1 MRVAVKPVIT
11 TSVALVGASVLAVAP
26 LEPPAPATAR
36 VVEQDVSLTASSLAY
51 VPINAIEQV
60 FSAPANMVAALD
72 RLATALAISGS
83 WNESHPNNVWGWD
96 PANPDMLREA
106 VNVLVPFPSFS
117 QPWGEHL
124 NWWAAANLPMYEGC
138 AYECEDLPGMLDLMF
153 KVPMSEFYD
162 EDGYTFPTV
171 INPIDG
177 QETEWSE
184 QQVILDPA
192 EPIKSVWASLTA
204 EPTGIQTVTWWE
216 VVTAVANFSAA
227 LQITGHLPDWIA
239 VREIET
245 FFKHFLREPEEDVA
259 PEADE
264 TSETP
269 AEANAMLVASSVGLS
284 PVAAPSDV
292 APVAED
298 ADEAAGGESAAAAD
312 QRESSI
318 VAKATDELKKKFE
331 SAPIVADVIDE
342 ASEDVVSEDV
352 TEDSTAE
359 ADADEAATEEASAEE
374 DADEA
379 GTEEDADEA
388 ADESAEADAD
398 AESDSSTT
406 GGKHRKDDDSS
417 SGSSQGATSS
427 SSDSSDTKDSDSGD
441 SKGSDSKGSDSGGS
455 KGSDSKGS
463 DSGGSDD

>member
-245 FFKHFLREPEEDVA
+245 FFKHFLREPEEDIA
-259 PEADE
+259 PEDE
-264 TSETP
+264 ESETP

-292 APVAED
+292 APVAEE
-298 ADEAAGGESAAAAD
+298 ADEAAGGESAAATD
-312 QRESSI
+312 QGESSI

-352 TEDSTAE
+352 TEDSTIE
-359 ADADEAATEEASAEE
+359 TDSDEAATEEDADEAGAEE

-379 GTEEDADEA
+379 V
-388 ADESAEADAD
+388 DESAEADAD
-398 AESDSSTT
+398 AEADSSTT

-417 SGSSQGATSS
+417 GSSQSASSS

-441 SKGSDSKGSDSGGS
+441 SKGSDSKGSDS
-455 KGSDSKGS
+455 KGS

>member
-1 MRVAVKPVIT
+1 
-11 TSVALVGASVLAVAP
+11 
-26 LEPPAPATAR
+26 
-36 VVEQDVSLTASSLAY
+36 
-51 VPINAIEQV
+51 
-60 FSAPANMVAALD
+60 
-72 RLATALAISGS
+72 
-83 WNESHPNNVWGWD
+83 
-96 PANPDMLREA
+96 
-106 VNVLVPFPSFS
+106 
-117 QPWGEHL
+117 
-124 NWWAAANLPMYEGC
+124 MYEGC

-259 PEADE
+259 PEDE
-264 TSETP
+264 ESETP

-284 PVAAPSDV
+284 PVAAPGDV

-298 ADEAAGGESAAAAD
+298 ADETAGGEAAAAAD
-312 QRESSI
+312 QGEPSI

-342 ASEDVVSEDV
+342 ASEAVTSEDV
-352 TEDSTAE
+352 TEDSVTE
-359 ADADEAATEEASAEE
+359 ADADEAATEEAV
-374 DADEA
+374 
-379 GTEEDADEA
+379 TEEDADEA
-388 ADESAEADAD
+388 VTDDADEAVDSAEADAD
-398 AESDSSTT
+398 AEADSPTS

-417 SGSSQGATSS
+417 SGSSQSATNSS
-427 SSDSSDTKDSDSGD
+427 TDSSDSKDSDSSDSKGGD
-441 SKGSDSKGSDSGGS
+441 SSDSKGG
-455 KGSDSKGS
+455 

>member
-259 PEADE
+259 PEVDE
-264 TSETP
+264 ESETP

-284 PVAAPSDV
+284 PAAAPADV
-292 APVAED
+292 PAADED
-298 ADEAAGGESAAAAD
+298 ADETAGGESAAAAD
-312 QRESSI
+312 QGEPSI

-342 ASEDVVSEDV
+342 ASEAVTSEDV
-352 TEDSTAE
+352 TEDSVT
-359 ADADEAATEEASAEE
+359 EAATEEAV
-374 DADEA
+374 
-379 GTEEDADEA
+379 TEEDADEA
-388 ADESAEADAD
+388 VTDDADEAVDSAEADAD
-398 AESDSSTT
+398 AEADSPTS
-406 GGKHRKDDDSS
+406 GGKHRKDDASR
-417 SGSSQGATSS
+417 SGSSQSATNSS
-427 SSDSSDTKDSDSGD
+427 TDSSDSKDSGSG
-441 SKGSDSKGSDSGGS
+441 GSDSKGGDSG
-455 KGSDSKGS
+455 GSDSKGG

>member
-259 PEADE
+259 PEDE
-264 TSETP
+264 ESETP

-284 PVAAPSDV
+284 PVAAPGDV

-298 ADEAAGGESAAAAD
+298 ADETAGGEAAAAAD
-312 QRESSI
+312 QGEPSI

-342 ASEDVVSEDV
+342 ASEAVTSEDV
-352 TEDSTAE
+352 TEDSVTE
-359 ADADEAATEEASAEE
+359 ADADEAATEEAV
-374 DADEA
+374 
-379 GTEEDADEA
+379 TEEDADEA
-388 ADESAEADAD
+388 VTDDADEAVDSAEADAD
-398 AESDSSTT
+398 AEADSPTS
-406 GGKHRKDDDSS
+406 GGKHRKDDASR
-417 SGSSQGATSS
+417 SGSSQSATNSS
-427 SSDSSDTKDSDSGD
+427 TDSSDSKDSGSG
-441 SKGSDSKGSDSGGS
+441 GSDSKGGDSG
-455 KGSDSKGS
+455 GSDSKGS

>member
-259 PEADE
+259 PEVDE

-269 AEANAMLVASSVGLS
+269 AEANVLLAAQSVGLS
-284 PVAAPSDV
+284 PAAAPADV
-292 APVAED
+292 PAADED
-298 ADEAAGGESAAAAD
+298 ADETAGGESAAAMD
-312 QRESSI
+312 QGEASI

-342 ASEDVVSEDV
+342 ASEAVTSEDV
-352 TEDSTAE
+352 TEDSVT
-359 ADADEAATEEASAEE
+359 EAATEEAV
-374 DADEA
+374 
-379 GTEEDADEA
+379 TEEDADEA
-388 ADESAEADAD
+388 VTDDADEAVDSAEADAD
-398 AESDSSTT
+398 AEADSPTS
-406 GGKHRKDDDSS
+406 GGKHRKDDASR
-417 SGSSQGATSS
+417 SGSSQSATNSS
-427 SSDSSDTKDSDSGD
+427 TDSSDSKDSGSG
-441 SKGSDSKGSDSGGS
+441 GSDSKGGDSG
-455 KGSDSKGS
+455 GSDSKGS

>member
-259 PEADE
+259 PEVDE
-264 TSETP
+264 ESETP

-284 PVAAPSDV
+284 PAAAPADV
-292 APVAED
+292 PAADED
-298 ADEAAGGESAAAAD
+298 ADETAGGESAAAAD
-312 QRESSI
+312 QGEPSI

-342 ASEDVVSEDV
+342 ASEDV
-352 TEDSTAE
+352 TEDSVTE
-359 ADADEAATEEASAEE
+359 ADADEAATEEAV
-374 DADEA
+374 
-379 GTEEDADEA
+379 TEEDADEA
-388 ADESAEADAD
+388 VTDDADEAVDSAEADAD
-398 AESDSSTT
+398 AEADSPTS
-406 GGKHRKDDDSS
+406 GGKHRKDDASR
-417 SGSSQGATSS
+417 SGSSQSATNSS
-427 SSDSSDTKDSDSGD
+427 TDSSDSKDSDSSDR
-441 SKGSDSKGSDSGGS
+441 KGG
-455 KGSDSKGS
+455 

>member
-259 PEADE
+259 PEVDE
-264 TSETP
+264 ESETP

-284 PVAAPSDV
+284 PAAAPADV
-292 APVAED
+292 PAADED
-298 ADEAAGGESAAAAD
+298 ADETAGGESAAAAD
-312 QRESSI
+312 QGEPSI

-342 ASEDVVSEDV
+342 ASEAVTSEDV
-352 TEDSTAE
+352 TEDSVT
-359 ADADEAATEEASAEE
+359 EAATEEAV
-374 DADEA
+374 
-379 GTEEDADEA
+379 TEEDADEA
-388 ADESAEADAD
+388 VTDDADEAVDSAEADAD
-398 AESDSSTT
+398 AEADSPTS

-417 SGSSQGATSS
+417 SGSSQSATNSS
-427 SSDSSDTKDSDSGD
+427 TDSSDSKDSDSSDR
-441 SKGSDSKGSDSGGS
+441 KGG
-455 KGSDSKGS
+455 

>member
-259 PEADE
+259 PEDE
-264 TSETP
+264 ESETP

-284 PVAAPSDV
+284 PAAAPADV
-292 APVAED
+292 PAADED
-298 ADEAAGGESAAAAD
+298 ADETAGGESAAAAD
-312 QRESSI
+312 QGEPSI

-342 ASEDVVSEDV
+342 ASEAVTSEDV
-352 TEDSTAE
+352 TEDSVT
-359 ADADEAATEEASAEE
+359 EAATEEAV
-374 DADEA
+374 
-379 GTEEDADEA
+379 TEEDADEA
-388 ADESAEADAD
+388 VTDDADEAVDSAEADAD
-398 AESDSSTT
+398 AEADSPTS
-406 GGKHRKDDDSS
+406 GGKHRKDDASR
-417 SGSSQGATSS
+417 SGSSQSATNSS
-427 SSDSSDTKDSDSGD
+427 TDSSDSKDSDSSDSKGGD
-441 SKGSDSKGSDSGGS
+441 SSDSKGG
-455 KGSDSKGS
+455 

>member
-259 PEADE
+259 PEVDE

-269 AEANAMLVASSVGLS
+269 AEANVLLAAQSVGLS
-284 PVAAPSDV
+284 PAAAPADV
-292 APVAED
+292 PAAEED
-298 ADEAAGGESAAAAD
+298 ADETAGGESAAAMD
-312 QRESSI
+312 QGEASI

-342 ASEDVVSEDV
+342 ASEAVASEDV
-352 TEDSTAE
+352 TEDSVTE
-359 ADADEAATEEASAEE
+359 ADADEAATEEAV
-374 DADEA
+374 
-379 GTEEDADEA
+379 TEEDADEA
-388 ADESAEADAD
+388 VTDDADEAVDSAEADAD
-398 AESDSSTT
+398 AEADSPTS

-417 SGSSQGATSS
+417 SGSSQSATNSS
-427 SSDSSDTKDSDSGD
+427 TDSSDSKDSGSG
-441 SKGSDSKGSDSGGS
+441 GSDSKGGDSG
-455 KGSDSKGS
+455 GSDSKGS

>member
-259 PEADE
+259 PEVDE

-269 AEANAMLVASSVGLS
+269 AEANVLLAAQSVGLS
-284 PVAAPSDV
+284 PAAAPADV
-292 APVAED
+292 PAAEED
-298 ADEAAGGESAAAAD
+298 ADETAGGEFAAAMD
-312 QRESSI
+312 QGEASI

-342 ASEDVVSEDV
+342 ASEAVASEDV
-352 TEDSTAE
+352 TEDSVTE
-359 ADADEAATEEASAEE
+359 ADADEAATEEAV
-374 DADEA
+374 
-379 GTEEDADEA
+379 TEEDADEA
-388 ADESAEADAD
+388 VTDDADEAVDSAEADAD
-398 AESDSSTT
+398 AEADSPTS

-417 SGSSQGATSS
+417 SGSSQSATNSS
-427 SSDSSDTKDSDSGD
+427 TDSSDSKDSGSG
-441 SKGSDSKGSDSGGS
+441 GSDSKGGDSG
-455 KGSDSKGS
+455 GSDSKGS

>member
-259 PEADE
+259 PEVDE

-269 AEANAMLVASSVGLS
+269 AEANVLLAAQSVGLS
-284 PVAAPSDV
+284 PAAAPADV
-292 APVAED
+292 PAADED
-298 ADEAAGGESAAAAD
+298 ADETAGGESAAAMD
-312 QRESSI
+312 QGEASI

-342 ASEDVVSEDV
+342 ASEAVASEDV
-352 TEDSTAE
+352 TEGSATEE
-359 ADADEAATEEASAEE
+359 AVTEEDADEAATEE

-379 GTEEDADEA
+379 V
-388 ADESAEADAD
+388 DESAEADAD
-398 AESDSSTT
+398 AEADSPSS
-406 GGKHRKDDDSS
+406 GGKHRKDDDS

-427 SSDSSDTKDSDSGD
+427 STDS
-441 SKGSDSKGSDSGGS
+441 SDSKGGDSG
-455 KGSDSKGS
+455 GSDSKGS

>member
-259 PEADE
+259 PEVDE
-264 TSETP
+264 ESETP

-284 PVAAPSDV
+284 PAAAPADV
-292 APVAED
+292 PAADED
-298 ADEAAGGESAAAAD
+298 ADETAGGESAAAAD
-312 QRESSI
+312 QGEPSI

-342 ASEDVVSEDV
+342 ASEAVTSEDV
-352 TEDSTAE
+352 TEDSVT
-359 ADADEAATEEASAEE
+359 EAATEEAV
-374 DADEA
+374 
-379 GTEEDADEA
+379 TEEDADEA
-388 ADESAEADAD
+388 VTDDADEAVDSAEADAD
-398 AESDSSTT
+398 AEADSPTS

-417 SGSSQGATSS
+417 SGSSQSATSS
-427 SSDSSDTKDSDSGD
+427 STDSSDSKDSDSGD
-441 SKGSDSKGSDSGGS
+441 SDSKGG
-455 KGSDSKGS
+455 

>member
-259 PEADE
+259 PEVDE
-264 TSETP
+264 ESETP
-269 AEANAMLVASSVGLS
+269 AEANVLLAAQSVGLS
-284 PVAAPSDV
+284 PPPRPPMSLPQTRMPTRP
-292 APVAED
+292 PVA
-298 ADEAAGGESAAAAD
+298 SLPL
-312 QRESSI
+312 RWIRVRRRSW
-318 VAKATDELKKKFE
+318 
-331 SAPIVADVIDE
+331 P
-342 ASEDVVSEDV
+342 
-352 TEDSTAE
+352 
-359 ADADEAATEEASAEE
+359 
-374 DADEA
+374 
-379 GTEEDADEA
+379 
-388 ADESAEADAD
+388 
-398 AESDSSTT
+398 
-406 GGKHRKDDDSS
+406 RRP
-417 SGSSQGATSS
+417 TS
-427 SSDSSDTKDSDSGD
+427 
-441 SKGSDSKGSDSGGS
+441 
-455 KGSDSKGS
+455 
-463 DSGGSDD
+463 

>member
-259 PEADE
+259 PEVDE

-269 AEANAMLVASSVGLS
+269 AEANVLLAAQSVGLS
-284 PVAAPSDV
+284 PAAAPADV
-292 APVAED
+292 PAADED
-298 ADEAAGGESAAAAD
+298 ADETAGGESAAAMD
-312 QRESSI
+312 QGEASI

-342 ASEDVVSEDV
+342 ASEAAASEDV
-352 TEDSTAE
+352 TEDSATEE
-359 ADADEAATEEASAEE
+359 AVTDEDADEAATEEDADEAGAEE

-379 GTEEDADEA
+379 V
-388 ADESAEADAD
+388 DESAEADAD
-398 AESDSSTT
+398 AEADSPSS
-406 GGKHRKDDDSS
+406 GGKHRKDDDS

-427 SSDSSDTKDSDSGD
+427 STDS
-441 SKGSDSKGSDSGGS
+441 SDSKGGGSGDSDSKGGDS
-455 KGSDSKGS
+455 GGSDSKGS

>member
-26 LEPPAPATAR
+26 LEPPAPATSR
-36 VVEQDVSLTASSLAY
+36 VVDQDVSLTAASLAY

-83 WNESHPNNVWGWD
+83 WNDSHPNNVWGWD
-96 PANPDMLREA
+96 PANPAMLREA
-106 VNVLVPFPSFS
+106 INVLVPFPSFS
-117 QPWGEHL
+117 EPWGKHL

-153 KVPMSEFYD
+153 KVPMSDFYD

-245 FFKHFLREPEEDVA
+245 FFKHFLREPEPVEEVGPSEDEESA
-259 PEADE
+259 SLP
-264 TSETP
+264 
-269 AEANAMLVASSVGLS
+269 EANALLAARSVSLS
-284 PVAAPSDV
+284 PVAAPSEV
-292 APVAED
+292 APLQGDAE
-298 ADEAAGGESAAAAD
+298 EAAGGETAAAAD
-312 QRESSI
+312 QDETSI

-331 SAPIVADVIDE
+331 SAPTVADVIDE
-342 ASEDVVSEDV
+342 VSEDV
-352 TEDSTAE
+352 TQDSATE
-359 ADADEAATEEASAEE
+359 ADADEAATEVAATEEDADEAGAEE

-379 GTEEDADEA
+379 V
-388 ADESAEADAD
+388 DESAEADAD
-398 AESDSSTT
+398 ADSSTS
-406 GGKHRKDDDSS
+406 GGKHRKDDDS
-417 SGSSQGATSS
+417 GSAQGATSS
-427 SSDSSDTKDSDSGD
+427 SSGSSDGGD
-441 SKGSDSKGSDSGGS
+441 SKGGDSGGSSDSGGS
-455 KGSDSKGS
+455 AD
-463 DSGGSDD
+463 

>member
-259 PEADE
+259 PEDE
-264 TSETP
+264 ESETP

-284 PVAAPSDV
+284 PVAAPGDV
-292 APVAED
+292 APVAD
-298 ADEAAGGESAAAAD
+298 AGETAGGEAAAAAD
-312 QRESSI
+312 QGEPSI

-342 ASEDVVSEDV
+342 ASEAVASEDV
-352 TEDSTAE
+352 TEGSATEE
-359 ADADEAATEEASAEE
+359 AVTEEDADEAATEEDADEAGAEE

-379 GTEEDADEA
+379 V
-388 ADESAEADAD
+388 DESAEADAD
-398 AESDSSTT
+398 AEADSPSS
-406 GGKHRKDDDSS
+406 GGKHRKDDS

-427 SSDSSDTKDSDSGD
+427 STDS
-441 SKGSDSKGSDSGGS
+441 SDSKGGGSGDSDSKGGDS
-455 KGSDSKGS
+455 GGSDSKGS

>member
-26 LEPPAPATAR
+26 LEPPAPATTR

-259 PEADE
+259 PEVDE

-269 AEANAMLVASSVGLS
+269 AEANVLLAAQSVGLS
-284 PVAAPSDV
+284 PAAAPADV
-292 APVAED
+292 PAADED
-298 ADEAAGGESAAAAD
+298 ADETAGGESAAAMD
-312 QRESSI
+312 QGEASI

-342 ASEDVVSEDV
+342 ASEAVASEDV
-352 TEDSTAE
+352 TEDSVTE
-359 ADADEAATEEASAEE
+359 ADADEAATEEAV
-374 DADEA
+374 
-379 GTEEDADEA
+379 TEEDADEA
-388 ADESAEADAD
+388 VTDDADEAVDSAEADAD
-398 AESDSSTT
+398 AEADSPTS

-417 SGSSQGATSS
+417 SGSSQSATNSS
-427 SSDSSDTKDSDSGD
+427 TDSSDSKDSDSSD
-441 SKGSDSKGSDSGGS
+441 SDSKGG
-455 KGSDSKGS
+455 

>member
-259 PEADE
+259 PEVDE
-264 TSETP
+264 ESETP

-284 PVAAPSDV
+284 PAAAPADV
-292 APVAED
+292 PAADED
-298 ADEAAGGESAAAAD
+298 ADETAGGESAAAAD
-312 QRESSI
+312 QGEPSI

-342 ASEDVVSEDV
+342 ASEAVTSEDV
-352 TEDSTAE
+352 TEDSVT
-359 ADADEAATEEASAEE
+359 EAATEEAV
-374 DADEA
+374 
-379 GTEEDADEA
+379 TEEDADEA
-388 ADESAEADAD
+388 VTDDADEAVDSAEADAD
-398 AESDSSTT
+398 AEADSPTS

-417 SGSSQGATSS
+417 SGSSQSATNSS
-427 SSDSSDTKDSDSGD
+427 TDSSDSKDSDSSDSKGGD
-441 SKGSDSKGSDSGGS
+441 SSDSKGG
-455 KGSDSKGS
+455 

>member
-245 FFKHFLREPEEDVA
+245 FFKHFLREPEEDIA
-259 PEADE
+259 PEDE
-264 TSETP
+264 ESETP

-331 SAPIVADVIDE
+331 SAPIVADVVDE

-352 TEDSTAE
+352 TEDSTIE

-417 SGSSQGATSS
+417 SGSAQGATSS

-455 KGSDSKGS
+455 
-463 DSGGSDD
+463 DD

>member
-259 PEADE
+259 PEVDE
-264 TSETP
+264 ESETP
-269 AEANAMLVASSVGLS
+269 AEANVLLAAQSVGLS
-284 PVAAPSDV
+284 PAAAPADV
-292 APVAED
+292 PAADED
-298 ADEAAGGESAAAAD
+298 ADETAGGESAAAAD
-312 QRESSI
+312 QGEPSI

-342 ASEDVVSEDV
+342 ASEAVTSEDV
-352 TEDSTAE
+352 TEDSVT
-359 ADADEAATEEASAEE
+359 EAATEEAV
-374 DADEA
+374 
-379 GTEEDADEA
+379 TEEDADEA
-388 ADESAEADAD
+388 VDESAEADAD
-398 AESDSSTT
+398 AEADSPSS
-406 GGKHRKDDDSS
+406 GGKHRKDDDS

-427 SSDSSDTKDSDSGD
+427 STDS
-441 SKGSDSKGSDSGGS
+441 SDSKGGDSG
-455 KGSDSKGS
+455 GSDSKGS

>member
-245 FFKHFLREPEEDVA
+245 FFKHFLREPEEDIA
-259 PEADE
+259 PEDE
-264 TSETP
+264 ESETP

-292 APVAED
+292 APVAEE
-298 ADEAAGGESAAAAD
+298 ADEAAGGESAAATD
-312 QRESSI
+312 QGESSI

-352 TEDSTAE
+352 TEDSTIE
-359 ADADEAATEEASAEE
+359 TDSDEAATEEDADEAGAEE

-379 GTEEDADEA
+379 V
-388 ADESAEADAD
+388 DESAEADAD
-398 AESDSSTT
+398 AEADSSTT

-417 SGSSQGATSS
+417 GSSQSASSS

-455 KGSDSKGS
+455 
-463 DSGGSDD
+463 DD

>member
-259 PEADE
+259 PEDE
-264 TSETP
+264 ESEIP

-284 PVAAPSDV
+284 PVAAPGDV
-292 APVAED
+292 APVAD
-298 ADEAAGGESAAAAD
+298 AGETAGGEAAAAAD
-312 QRESSI
+312 QGEPSI

-342 ASEDVVSEDV
+342 ASEAVASEDV
-352 TEDSTAE
+352 TEGSATEE
-359 ADADEAATEEASAEE
+359 AVTEEDADEAATEEDADEAGAEE

-379 GTEEDADEA
+379 V
-388 ADESAEADAD
+388 DESAEADAD
-398 AESDSSTT
+398 AEADSPSS
-406 GGKHRKDDDSS
+406 GGKHRKDDDS

-427 SSDSSDTKDSDSGD
+427 STDS
-441 SKGSDSKGSDSGGS
+441 SDSKGGDSG
-455 KGSDSKGS
+455 GSDSKGS

>member
-1 MRVAVKPVIT
+1 MGVMRVAVKPVIT

-245 FFKHFLREPEEDVA
+245 FFKHFLREPEEDIA
-259 PEADE
+259 PEDE
-264 TSETP
+264 ESETP

-292 APVAED
+292 APVAEE
-298 ADEAAGGESAAAAD
+298 ADEAAGGESAAATD
-312 QRESSI
+312 QGESSI

-352 TEDSTAE
+352 TEDSTIE
-359 ADADEAATEEASAEE
+359 TDSDEAATEEDADEAGAEE

-379 GTEEDADEA
+379 V
-388 ADESAEADAD
+388 DESAEADAD
-398 AESDSSTT
+398 AEADSSTT

-417 SGSSQGATSS
+417 GSSQSASSS

-441 SKGSDSKGSDSGGS
+441 SKGSDSKGSDS
-455 KGSDSKGS
+455 KGS

>member
-259 PEADE
+259 PEVDE
-264 TSETP
+264 ESETP

-284 PVAAPSDV
+284 PAAAPADV
-292 APVAED
+292 PAADED
-298 ADEAAGGESAAAAD
+298 ADETAGGESAAAAD
-312 QRESSI
+312 QGEPSI

-342 ASEDVVSEDV
+342 ASEAVTSEDV
-352 TEDSTAE
+352 TEDSVT
-359 ADADEAATEEASAEE
+359 EAATEEAV
-374 DADEA
+374 
-379 GTEEDADEA
+379 TEEDADEA
-388 ADESAEADAD
+388 VTDDADEAVDSAEADAD
-398 AESDSSTT
+398 AEADSPTS

-417 SGSSQGATSS
+417 SGSSQSATNSS
-427 SSDSSDTKDSDSGD
+427 TDSSDSKDSGSG
-441 SKGSDSKGSDSGGS
+441 GSDSKGG
-455 KGSDSKGS
+455 

>member
-259 PEADE
+259 PEVDE
-264 TSETP
+264 ESETP

-284 PVAAPSDV
+284 PAAAPADV
-292 APVAED
+292 PAADED
-298 ADEAAGGESAAAAD
+298 ADETAGGESAAAAD
-312 QRESSI
+312 QGEPSI

-342 ASEDVVSEDV
+342 ASEAVTSEDV
-352 TEDSTAE
+352 TEDSVT
-359 ADADEAATEEASAEE
+359 EAATEEAV
-374 DADEA
+374 
-379 GTEEDADEA
+379 TEEDADEA
-388 ADESAEADAD
+388 VTDDADEAVDSAEADAD
-398 AESDSSTT
+398 AEADSPTS
-406 GGKHRKDDDSS
+406 GGKHRKDDASR
-417 SGSSQGATSS
+417 SGSSQSATNSS
-427 SSDSSDTKDSDSGD
+427 TDSSDSKDSGSG
-441 SKGSDSKGSDSGGS
+441 GSDSKGGDSG
-455 KGSDSKGS
+455 GSDSKGS

>member
-292 APVAED
+292 APVAEE
-298 ADEAAGGESAAAAD
+298 ADEAAGGESAAATD
-312 QRESSI
+312 QGESSI

-342 ASEDVVSEDV
+342 ASEAVTSEDV
-352 TEDSTAE
+352 TEDSVT
-359 ADADEAATEEASAEE
+359 EAATEEAV
-374 DADEA
+374 
-379 GTEEDADEA
+379 TEEDADEA
-388 ADESAEADAD
+388 VTDDADEAVDSAEADAD
-398 AESDSSTT
+398 AEADSPTS
-406 GGKHRKDDDSS
+406 GGKHRKDDASR
-417 SGSSQGATSS
+417 SGSSQSATNSS
-427 SSDSSDTKDSDSGD
+427 TDSSDSKDSGSG
-441 SKGSDSKGSDSGGS
+441 GSDSKGGDSG
-455 KGSDSKGS
+455 GSDSKGS

>member
-1 MRVAVKPVIT
+1 MGVMRVAVKPVIT

-259 PEADE
+259 PEVDE
-264 TSETP
+264 ESETP

-284 PVAAPSDV
+284 PAAAPADV
-292 APVAED
+292 PAADED
-298 ADEAAGGESAAAAD
+298 ADETAGGESAAAAD
-312 QRESSI
+312 QGEPSI

-342 ASEDVVSEDV
+342 ASEAVTSEDV
-352 TEDSTAE
+352 TEDSVT
-359 ADADEAATEEASAEE
+359 EAATEEAV
-374 DADEA
+374 
-379 GTEEDADEA
+379 TEEDADEA
-388 ADESAEADAD
+388 VTDDADEAVDSAEADAD
-398 AESDSSTT
+398 AEADSPTS
-406 GGKHRKDDDSS
+406 GGKHRKDDASR
-417 SGSSQGATSS
+417 SGSSQSATNSS
-427 SSDSSDTKDSDSGD
+427 TDSSDSKDSGSG
-441 SKGSDSKGSDSGGS
+441 GSDSKGGDSG
-455 KGSDSKGS
+455 GSDSKGS

>member
-245 FFKHFLREPEEDVA
+245 FFKHFLREPEEDIA
-259 PEADE
+259 PEDE
-264 TSETP
+264 ESETP

-292 APVAED
+292 APVAEE
-298 ADEAAGGESAAAAD
+298 ADEAAGGESAAATD
-312 QRESSI
+312 QGESSI

-352 TEDSTAE
+352 TEDSTIE
-359 ADADEAATEEASAEE
+359 TDSDEAAVEEDANEAVDEE
-374 DADEA
+374 DADE
-379 GTEEDADEA
+379 TV
-388 ADESAEADAD
+388 DESAEADAD
-398 AESDSSTT
+398 ADSSTT

-441 SKGSDSKGSDSGGS
+441 G
-455 KGSDSKGS
+455 KGS